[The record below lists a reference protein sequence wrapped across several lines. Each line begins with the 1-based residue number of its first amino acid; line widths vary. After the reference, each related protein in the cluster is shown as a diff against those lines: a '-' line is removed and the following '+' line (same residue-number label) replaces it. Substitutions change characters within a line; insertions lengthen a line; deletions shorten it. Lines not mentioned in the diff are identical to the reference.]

1 MVERRRPN
9 TNDFEPS
16 GYASGTPERKARF
29 VSALVKFIRDGFPRE
44 RFTRQ
49 LYMGLSTHGYFG
61 FIAHYDLDGF
71 HHAQFSTPDRQAR
84 FLKQLRSCCARDS
97 KLDRPDLWTDVKA
110 VLLDRLEGT
119 EGPPLA
125 KPSARSAAAGDGR
138 KSSAGP
144 TLF

>member
-1 MVERRRPN
+1 VRSID
-9 TNDFEPS
+9 TDVFTPS
-16 GYASGTPERKARF
+16 GYESGTPERKARF
-29 VSALVKFIRDGFPRE
+29 VSSLLKFIRDGFPRE

-119 EGPPLA
+119 EDPPLA
-125 KPSARSAAAGDGR
+125 KPSARSATAGDRR
-138 KSSAGP
+138 KSPAGP

>member
-1 MVERRRPN
+1 MRSID
-9 TNDFEPS
+9 NDAFTPS
-16 GYASGTPERKARF
+16 GYESGTPERKARF
-29 VSALVKFIRDGFPRE
+29 VNSLLKFIRDGFPRD

-97 KLDRPDLWTDVKA
+97 KLDRPDLWTDVKT
-110 VLLDRLEGT
+110 VLLDRLGST
-119 EGPPLA
+119 DGPPLA
-125 KPSARSAAAGDGR
+125 KPRSRSAAASDR
-138 KSSAGP
+138 RTSPDRP